1 MDADAVKTALLEAG
15 IFAFIKQRPYDI
27 IADPTVTPE
36 KDQGEPRFT
45 MEDMVDFGLV
55 GQADSALRRQSVG
68 KALGIGYG
76 NGKSFLQKLN
86 KFGITAEELY
96 KAIGDHR

>member
-1 MDADAVKTALLEAG
+1 MD
-15 IFAFIKQRPYDI
+15 FR
-27 IADPTVTPE
+27 
-36 KDQGEPRFT
+36 
-45 MEDMVDFGLV
+45 LV